1 MFNGKIIRKLR
12 NAKDMSQRELAE
24 KLAVSQ
30 SSVNRLE
37 NSVDKNITI
46 HTLVNLAEA
55 LGTSP
60 DYLLEFSEINDNDF
74 YQTVNNGK
82 DFIKVPVYGTVP
94 AGRPIE
100 ALEVDEGY
108 VDIPS
113 FMFKGGKRLI
123 GLKVKGDSM
132 YPYYLEGDIII
143 IEVTP
148 DFNSGDD
155 VVVFIGY
162 DNEATLKKIHR
173 KDNGVIE
180 LEPLNRYYS
189 TRTFTPEDEPIRV
202 LGVVKQL
209 IRNVQ

>member
-30 SSVNRLE
+30 SSINRLE

-94 AGRPIE
+94 AGYPIE

-113 FMFKGGKRLI
+113 WMFKGGKRLI

-173 KDNGVIE
+173 KDDGIIE

-189 TRTFTPEDEPIRV
+189 PRTFTPEDEPIRV

-209 IRNVQ
+209 IRNVK